1 MIMARFFDNL
11 EEIYSTLQTNKLRT
25 FLTGFSVA
33 WGIFMLVLLL
43 ASGTGIENGVK
54 NEFRSVAS
62 NSIWVRQGLTSRPY
76 KGMQPGR
83 QIEFKQADYDEVRS
97 TLKGIEHIT
106 ARYYLWND
114 NQVTY
119 GKEFGAFNII
129 AYHADHRILEKTI
142 LIEGRLINHLDVAR
156 SRKVVTI
163 GTQVREQLFK
173 EESPLGEYITV
184 NGVAFKV
191 IGVHSDDGWEGHLR
205 LLYMPITTAR
215 EVFGGRNRVHA
226 FMFTIGDATIEQGRA
241 MERSVRHLMAES
253 HKFDPDDPKALRI
266 SNTVEKYQKL
276 MSLFGGVRI
285 FIWVIGLG
293 TIVAGIVGVSNIMM
307 ISVKERTRE
316 IGVRK
321 ALGATPRSIVNLI
334 ITEAIMITSVAGYL
348 GLVAAVIVVELG
360 DRFLPKLAL
369 FQHPQIDFRI
379 AVSALVV
386 LVLAG
391 TFAGFI
397 PARRAAAIM
406 PVEALRDE

>member
-1 MIMARFFDNL
+1 MILTYFIDHL
-11 EEIYSTLQTNKLRT
+11 EEIYSTVQTNRLRT
-25 FLTGFSVA
+25 LLTGFSVA

-76 KGMQPGR
+76 RGMQPGR
-83 QIEFKQADYDEVRS
+83 QIEFKQADYDEVKT
-97 TLKGIEHIT
+97 TLKDIEHIT

-119 GKEFGAFNII
+119 RNEYGAFNII
-129 AYHADHRILEKTI
+129 AHHADHRILEKTI
-142 LIEGRLINHLDVAR
+142 LVEGRLVNRLDVER

-163 GTQVREQLFK
+163 GTQAGEQLFK
-173 EESPLGEYITV
+173 DASPVGKFITV

-226 FMFTIGDATIEQGRA
+226 FMFTIGDATIAQGRA
-241 MERSVRHLMAES
+241 MERSVRRLMAQS

-276 MSLFGGVRI
+276 MNLFSGVRL

-321 ALGATPRSIVNLI
+321 ALGATPGSIVNLI
-334 ITEAIMITSVAGYL
+334 ITEAIMITAVAGYL
-348 GLVAAVIVVELG
+348 GLVAAVATVELG
-360 DRFLPKLAL
+360 DRYLPKLAL
-369 FQHPQIDFRI
+369 FQHPQIDFQI

-386 LVLAG
+386 LVVAGTLAG
-391 TFAGFI
+391 FV

>member
-1 MIMARFFDNL
+1 MVRFIDNL
-11 EEIYSTLQTNKLRT
+11 KEIHSTLQTNRLRT

-62 NSIWVRQGLTSRPY
+62 NSIWVRQGLTSKPHR
-76 KGMQPGR
+76 GMQPGR
-83 QIEFKQADYDEVRS
+83 QIEFKQADYDTVRS
-97 TLKGIEHIT
+97 TLKNIEDIT

-114 NQVTY
+114 NQITY
-119 GKEFGAFNII
+119 RNEHGAFNII
-129 AYHADHRILEKTI
+129 AHHAQHRILEKTI
-142 LIEGRLINHLDVAR
+142 LIEGRLINQLDVAR
-156 SRKVVTI
+156 NRKVVTI
-163 GTQVREQLFK
+163 GIQASEQLFK
-173 EESPLGEYITV
+173 DVSPVGKYITV

-205 LLYMPITTAR
+205 LLYMPITTAQ

-226 FMFTIGDATIEQGRA
+226 FMFTIGDATIQQGQA
-241 MERSVRHLMAES
+241 MELSVRDLMAES
-253 HKFDPDDPKALRI
+253 HKFDPEDPKALRI

-334 ITEAIMITSVAGYL
+334 LTEAVLITSVAGYI
-348 GLVAAVIVVELG
+348 GLVAAVVLVELA
-360 DRFLPKLAL
+360 DRYLPKLAL

-379 AVSALVV
+379 AISALAV
-386 LVLAG
+386 LVAAG
-391 TFAGFI
+391 SIAGFI